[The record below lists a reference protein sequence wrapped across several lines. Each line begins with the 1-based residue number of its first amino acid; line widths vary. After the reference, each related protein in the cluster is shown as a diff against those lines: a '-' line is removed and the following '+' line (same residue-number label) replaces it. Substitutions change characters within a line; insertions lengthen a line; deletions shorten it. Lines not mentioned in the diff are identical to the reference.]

1 MKLLL
6 TCCNITNH
14 VIIMSMVHINIVC
27 IGKIKE
33 TYLKDAIDEYS
44 KRLSKYCVL
53 NIIELTDEVI
63 PNNASLADEQKIV
76 EFESNKLEKALPKGC
91 NILLDLQGKEYT
103 SENFAQKIKDLQ
115 LTNSTLN
122 FIIGGSLGT
131 SQNLRNICQERIC
144 FSKMTFPHQ
153 LIRVFL
159 LEQIYRSFKINN
171 NEKYH
176 K

>member
-1 MKLLL
+1 
-6 TCCNITNH
+6 
-14 VIIMSMVHINIVC
+14 MVHINIVC

-33 TYLKDAIDEYS
+33 TYLKEAIDEYS
-44 KRLSKYCVL
+44 KRLSKYCIL
-53 NIIELTDEVI
+53 NIIELNDEVI
-63 PNNASLADEQKIV
+63 PNNASPADEQKII
-76 EFESNKLEKALPKGC
+76 ELESTKLENSLPKGC

-103 SENFAQKIKDLQ
+103 SVDFAQKINDIQ

-131 SQNLRNICQERIC
+131 SQTLRNICQERIC

-159 LEQIYRSFKINN
+159 LEQIYRAFKIMNH
-171 NEKYH
+171 EKYH